1 MPVDKE
7 PGRFN
12 VQLLGNVITDFS
24 QVAAAL
30 PAGAAAWFVAVFNTL
45 QMARQ
50 RLATSTGA
58 FGFGHRGA
66 GLWVGQLFDLSL
78 DGRQVGVP
86 GFFEHVPL
94 QRRQGLAL
102 GAEADALVIR
112 QLMRQR
118 FNLEIFA
125 GNLGGRCLFCL
136 FQQCPDQCR
145 HLFFDGRIKIQLV
158 KISKGFHGRY
168 FTMNNLL
175 KHCYY
180 RVLWGF

>member
-102 GAEADALVIR
+102 GAEADALVIANSCVNASILKSLR
-112 QLMRQR
+112 AISAADACFVSSSSARTSAATCFLTAGSR
-118 FNLEIFA
+118 FNWSRSARDSMVVIL
-125 GNLGGRCLFCL
+125 
-136 FQQCPDQCR
+136 P
-145 HLFFDGRIKIQLV
+145 
-158 KISKGFHGRY
+158 
-168 FTMNNLL
+168 
-175 KHCYY
+175 
-180 RVLWGF
+180 